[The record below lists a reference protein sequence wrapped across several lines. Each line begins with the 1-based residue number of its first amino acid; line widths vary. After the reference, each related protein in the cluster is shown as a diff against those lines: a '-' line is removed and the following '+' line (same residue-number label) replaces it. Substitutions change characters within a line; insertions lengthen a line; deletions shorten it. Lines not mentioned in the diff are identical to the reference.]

1 MLKDIVNKVSEELR
15 RKEEIR
21 DQALTAARK
30 TRRLSKQAIQYIH
43 NNRVEEA
50 INNLNKSEN
59 HLNIIHKTLGEFS
72 EIKQYDTV
80 EAAYQEY
87 AEAQILLHIVQDQ
100 PSPTPESLQIPA
112 TSYLLGMA
120 DIPGELRRQALDHL
134 RQGDIEAAEENLEIM
149 EDIYQELLGMDEGA
163 FLKGLRRKLDVTRNL
178 NERTRSEITAEASRK
193 RLTERLEALSKDE

>member
-50 INNLNKSEN
+50 ITNLNKSEN
-59 HLNIIHKTLGEFS
+59 HLNVIHKTLGEFS

-87 AEAQILLHIVQDQ
+87 AEAQILLHIIQDQ
-100 PSPTPESLQIPA
+100 PSPTPESLHIPA

-149 EDIYQELLGMDEGA
+149 EDIYQELLGMNEGA

-178 NERTRSEITAEASRK
+178 NERTRSEIIAEASRK
-193 RLTERLEALSKDE
+193 RLTERLEAYSKDE

>member
-1 MLKDIVNKVSEELR
+1 MLKDVVNQVSEELR
-15 RKEEIR
+15 RREEVR
-21 DQALTAARK
+21 DKALTAARRM
-30 TRRLSKQAIQYIH
+30 RRLSKQAIQFIH
-43 NNRVEEA
+43 NRRIDDA
-50 INNLNKSEN
+50 KNNLKTAEN
-59 HLNIIHKTLGEFS
+59 HLTDIHVSAE
-72 EIKQYDTV
+72 EIQEINRYDTV

-87 AEAQILLHIVQDQ
+87 AEAHILLHIIQNQ
-100 PSPTPESLQIPA
+100 PHPTPEKLKIPA
-112 TSYLLGMA
+112 SSYLLGIA

-134 RQGDIEAAEENLEIM
+134 REGDIQAAEENLEAM

>member
-1 MLKDIVNKVSEELR
+1 MLKDIVDQVSKELR
-15 RKEEIR
+15 RREEVR
-21 DQALTAARK
+21 DKALTAARRM
-30 TRRLSKQAIQYIH
+30 RRLSKQAIQFIH
-43 NNRVEEA
+43 NGR
-50 INNLNKSEN
+50 IDDTKNNLKTAEN
-59 HLNIIHKTLGEFS
+59 HLTDISFSAEEFS
-72 EIKQYDTV
+72 EINRYDSV

-87 AEAQILLHIVQDQ
+87 AEANILLHIIQGQ
-100 PSPTPESLQIPA
+100 PYPTPEKLKIPA
-112 TSYLLGMA
+112 SSYLLGIA

-134 RQGDIEAAEENLEIM
+134 REGDVQAAEENLGTM